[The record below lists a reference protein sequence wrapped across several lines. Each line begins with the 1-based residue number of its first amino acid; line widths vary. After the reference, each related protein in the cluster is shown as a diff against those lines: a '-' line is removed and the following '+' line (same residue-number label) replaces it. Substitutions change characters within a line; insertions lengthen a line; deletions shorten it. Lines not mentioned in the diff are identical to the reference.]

1 MSESSDYMELSQS
14 KFDQVSACEKLR
26 DTVTGISAL
35 HLSIHGMDG
44 RSPSPGNS
52 FMDMYISGKQA
63 MIRRKEEMVSELQ
76 TLPPCT
82 ISDCQDHKIPSTSVE
97 EENNFVPSPPVNE
110 NKIENKTK
118 INSKS
123 KKNLA
128 KNVNR
133 KDPIETNNSFSDLE
147 QDVEHPPS
155 IETVTT
161 EVVTPKIPPHPI
173 MLKIKDNFREQI
185 KCISEKFPNLRNRI
199 VNDVVKMFSTDH
211 EEYRKLKHFL
221 ETDKDFE
228 FYILKRQKDK
238 PIKAVIKGLPNS
250 ALITDITNEFKL
262 IGFNIDSCT
271 QLISKR
277 TKKSLP
283 YFLIT
288 LPRNDL
294 NSKIFD
300 IKKLGYLQVKV
311 EGYLVRGITQCFNCN
326 NFYHTAANCFM
337 KPRCLKCGKDQATRN
352 CHIKE
357 RQENPFCI
365 NCQDFGHSACYTKCP
380 KFPQPKKGTA
390 FSDPI
395 KRKKKKKKKKFQA
408 NGQKR
413 EFPSLTLLAEKSP
426 IRSPP
431 KPKT

>member
-1 MSESSDYMELSQS
+1 MSESSDYMELSPS
-14 KFDQVSACEKLR
+14 KFDQVSACAKLR

-63 MIRRKEEMVSELQ
+63 MIREKSG
-76 TLPPCT
+76 
-82 ISDCQDHKIPSTSVE
+82 DE
-97 EENNFVPSPPVNE
+97 EENNFVPSPPVIE

-123 KKNLA
+123 KK
-128 KNVNR
+128 KFSKKR
-133 KDPIETNNSFSDLE
+133 KQKGKDSTEEFIFPKKTARPISPTSTQDPIETNNSFSDLE

-155 IETVTT
+155 IDTVTT
-161 EVVTPKIPPHPI
+161 EVVTPKIPPPHPI

-250 ALITDITNEFKL
+250 ALITDITNDLKL

-271 QLISKR
+271 QLISK
-277 TKKSLP
+277 
-283 YFLIT
+283 
-288 LPRNDL
+288 
-294 NSKIFD
+294 
-300 IKKLGYLQVKV
+300 
-311 EGYLVRGITQCFNCN
+311 E
-326 NFYHTAANCFM
+326 
-337 KPRCLKCGKDQATRN
+337 LKN
-352 CHIKE
+352 PSHI
-357 RQENPFCI
+357 
-365 NCQDFGHSACYTKCP
+365 S
-380 KFPQPKKGTA
+380 
-390 FSDPI
+390 
-395 KRKKKKKKKKFQA
+395 
-408 NGQKR
+408 
-413 EFPSLTLLAEKSP
+413 
-426 IRSPP
+426 
-431 KPKT
+431 